1 MNIQAFKNKNGIII
15 LICLFAVILI
25 YSIDPLKLSFRK
37 AAWETFAPAPVEIA
51 RVDYFIADT
60 PDVIGYVEPG
70 SGEMVSCTTTVAYV
84 STAAGE
90 TYRCCDTGNRSSCL
104 AGDFSSDIPAEDPE
118 CTHSLQNALGIPA
131 TLEGVQ
137 DYHLFSS
144 CAEGG
149 DAGLTVTQLGGS
161 GTLLWKHLDVGGVAR
176 LNSGL
181 RCILAPFLVLMAIA
195 LSVITLRNR
204 PTEAIR
210 KLW

>member
-15 LICLFAVILI
+15 LICLLAVVLI
-25 YSIDPLKLSFRK
+25 YFIDPLKLSYRT
-37 AAWETFAPAPVEIA
+37 AAWKTFGQAPVEIV
-51 RVDYFIADT
+51 RVDYFIPDT
-60 PDVIGYVEPG
+60 PDVIGYPEPG
-70 SGEMVSCTTTVAYV
+70 SGEMVSCSTTVAYV

-90 TYRCCDTGNRSSCL
+90 AYRCCDTGNRSSCL

-118 CTHSLQNALGIPA
+118 CTRRLQNALGVPT

-137 DYHLFSS
+137 DYHVFSN
-144 CAEGG
+144 CAEGSN
-149 DAGLTVTQLGGS
+149 AELTVTQLDGS
-161 GTLLWKHLDVGGVAR
+161 GTLLWKYLDVGGVAR

-195 LSVITLRNR
+195 VSVITLRNR
-204 PTEAIR
+204 PTESIR